1 MNVVWRRSVLV
12 ARGDVTLEDVLS
24 SLLALADSSPSQSRL
39 GTPSKPPAS
48 PVSPDIRHVSFA
60 LSPSKGSVGLLPDA
74 GHPYGRRCSEGMARP
89 ATPISI
95 LKHENNRWMGSAAAT
110 AEAAAPLAHQTAW
123 ASGRRRQDHCAALA
137 RPLSRPGSERSS
149 ENFPLDVPDRDQRHA
164 DDARRSFDATEDSDS
179 ENPPPPGFYVS
190 ATTTEGYETTTSE
203 SVSFVG
209 TGAAAVGD
217 KASSAMAASLHCQW
231 NDCQKPL
238 PKTGGGKIRVHT
250 CPTCY
255 GYFCSR
261 ACRNRHRDAKR
272 CALTRISNLCHEVLQ
287 KIRLDQV
294 SRQHL
299 SVCAQRGL
307 LSRGRGVIRLVF
319 QGAQRAAQFLERG
332 WSDAGVR
339 GQMFYVARDDL
350 QPHDMGARVYAR
362 VRALCDEYDP
372 QRKFVPLG
380 GRKQRLQGLH
390 HVARQLEIR
399 GVDLSACYPEL
410 YAKIRAFVDTG
421 EMFSPVCMFP
431 TDVRSGQ
438 VFMCVVLPLADQE
451 LLDRMAG
458 TRSAAA
464 VKAKKRWMF

>member
-1 MNVVWRRSVLV
+1 M
-12 ARGDVTLEDVLS
+12 
-24 SLLALADSSPSQSRL
+24 
-39 GTPSKPPAS
+39 
-48 PVSPDIRHVSFA
+48 
-60 LSPSKGSVGLLPDA
+60 
-74 GHPYGRRCSEGMARP
+74 
-89 ATPISI
+89 
-95 LKHENNRWMGSAAAT
+95 
-110 AEAAAPLAHQTAW
+110 
-123 ASGRRRQDHCAALA
+123 
-137 RPLSRPGSERSS
+137 
-149 ENFPLDVPDRDQRHA
+149 
-164 DDARRSFDATEDSDS
+164 
-179 ENPPPPGFYVS
+179 S
-190 ATTTEGYETTTSE
+190 ATTTEGYETTTSDQE
-203 SVSFVG
+203 SVSFATVG
-209 TGAAAVGD
+209 PRVTGAAAVGD

-231 NDCQKPL
+231 KDCQKPL

-372 QRKFVPLG
+372 QRKFVLLVAVCVTYEAVTPSGAGAISREMVVKAVKLRLSGPLPEDDVQTLILPVATPVMAG
-380 GRKQRLQGLH
+380 SNGLLPPQKQRLQGLH

>member
-1 MNVVWRRSVLV
+1 MASNM
-12 ARGDVTLEDVLS
+12 TTF
-24 SLLALADSSPSQSRL
+24 LLFPTSFLNCPLDALAGDQSQ
-39 GTPSKPPAS
+39 
-48 PVSPDIRHVSFA
+48 
-60 LSPSKGSVGLLPDA
+60 
-74 GHPYGRRCSEGMARP
+74 
-89 ATPISI
+89 
-95 LKHENNRWMGSAAAT
+95 
-110 AEAAAPLAHQTAW
+110 
-123 ASGRRRQDHCAALA
+123 
-137 RPLSRPGSERSS
+137 
-149 ENFPLDVPDRDQRHA
+149 A
-164 DDARRSFDATEDSDS
+164 DDARRSFDATGDGDSDS

-190 ATTTEGYETTTSE
+190 STATEGYGTETTTSDQE
-203 SVSFVG
+203 SVSFATVSPRAV
-209 TGAAAVGD
+209 AAAGGVGD
-217 KASSAMAASLHCQW
+217 KASATAASAASLRCQW
-231 NDCQKPL
+231 KDCQKPL
-238 PKTGGGKIRVHT
+238 PKTGVGKIRVHT

-272 CALTRISNLCHEVLQ
+272 CALTRISNLCQEVLQ

-372 QRKFVPLG
+372 QRKFVLLVAVCVTYEAVTPSGAGAISREMVVKAVKLRLSGPLPEDDVQTLILPVASPVMAG
-380 GRKQRLQGLH
+380 SNGLLPPQKQRLQGLH

-431 TDVRSGQ
+431 TDAHSGQ

-458 TRSAAA
+458 TRSAAS